1 MAFIIRDPI
10 GKGKTILDE
19 NLKVEERIK
28 LVEQLTEKWT
38 VVCLSQSQIWEQE
51 RVKNYFDTLANYVL
65 KADFKKEDEEQND
78 EKDY

>member
-28 LVEQLTEKWT
+28 LVEELTEKWT
-38 VVCLSQSQIWEQE
+38 IVCLSQSEIWEQE

-65 KADFKKEDEEQND
+65 KADFNKEEEELNY